1 MRFSAGCFLA
11 TAVLVLTADAATSGQ
26 SLGEVARRE
35 AERRKQVP
43 SGRVYTNG
51 DLAPA
56 DPAQTVPAPAAP
68 AQPSAE
74 TAKPAGSQT
83 EVAAAAEGG
92 GDKPAAQQPPSRR
105 SEQYWRDRAK
115 GLRGRLAQL
124 EADAAAAER
133 RLNEIDAGAQT
144 PETARE
150 REVLATAVAR
160 LQSSRGYLRDEVAR
174 FEKLAEL
181 NKIPADWIR

>member
-1 MRFSAGCFLA
+1 MRLPARCCLA
-11 TAVLVLTADAATSGQ
+11 TAVLVLIADAAISGQ

-56 DPAQTVPAPAAP
+56 DPAQTVPAPAAT

-74 TAKPAGSQT
+74 TAKPGSQT

-133 RLNEIDAGAQT
+133 RLNEIDAGSQT

-150 REVLATAVAR
+150 RELLATAVTR
-160 LQSSRGYLRDEVAR
+160 LQSSRGYLRDEVAQ